1 MSRSV
6 AFAALLLALGGC
18 STNYIPNTEVE
29 DTPENME
36 VIDFCEEYRIALESR
51 DTAKIMTLIAGDY
64 YEDGGSPL
72 GDDDYDRE
80 GLEERLRTRFGRV
93 ESVRYDI
100 RYRRVTYFS
109 DRVEVYYSFY
119 GRYQIAADDGEG
131 EPRWFSKVGDNR
143 LVLLRTPDGYKILS
157 GL

>member
-6 AFAALLLALGGC
+6 PFVLLSLALAGC
-18 STNYIPNTEVE
+18 SANLIPNTEVE
-29 DTPENME
+29 DTPENQE
-36 VIDFCEEYRIALESR
+36 VIDFCEQYRIALESR
-51 DTAKIMTLIAGDY
+51 DTAKIMALVAGDY
-64 YEDGGSPL
+64 YEDGGSPP

-80 GLEERLRTRFGRV
+80 GLEQRLRTRFGRV

-100 RYRRVTYFS
+100 RYRRVVYFV
-109 DRVEVYYSFY
+109 DRVEVYFSFY
-119 GRYQIAADDGEG
+119 GRYQIAADSGG